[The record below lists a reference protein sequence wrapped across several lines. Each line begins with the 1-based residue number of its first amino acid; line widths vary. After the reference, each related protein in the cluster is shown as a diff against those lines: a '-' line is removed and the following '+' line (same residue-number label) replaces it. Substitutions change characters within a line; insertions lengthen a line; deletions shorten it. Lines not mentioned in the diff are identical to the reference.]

1 MSVPGSRPANPAAAS
16 ASLNLRGAVD
26 LSSLKTPRTPA
37 SAPAAGEAPG
47 GSGPVEVTEQN
58 FPDLVQLSNR
68 VPVVMNLWA
77 PVSPQSSQLTDVL
90 QKVADENPGRILV
103 GSVDAQ
109 AFPQIAQA
117 FQAQSVPTVV
127 AVLKGQPVP
136 LFQGPVPEEQIRSF
150 FAELLKVAE
159 ANGVSGTL
167 DEAPAGGEEQPAPLP
182 PLHQDAYDAIEAG
195 DWAGAAEAYRKALA
209 EQPADAD
216 AKAGLAQVQLMQR
229 VEQVSAQDAAA
240 LRTAAAEQPDD
251 LQTQLSVA
259 DLDLVGGHVED
270 ALDRLVGF
278 IARNFGP
285 ERETVRLRLLE
296 LFDVVGGSD
305 PRVAK
310 ARAALARALF

>member
-109 AFPQIAQA
+109 
-117 FQAQSVPTVV
+117 
-127 AVLKGQPVP
+127 
-136 LFQGPVPEEQIRSF
+136 
-150 FAELLKVAE
+150 
-159 ANGVSGTL
+159 
-167 DEAPAGGEEQPAPLP
+167 
-182 PLHQDAYDAIEAG
+182 
-195 DWAGAAEAYRKALA
+195 
-209 EQPADAD
+209 
-216 AKAGLAQVQLMQR
+216 
-229 VEQVSAQDAAA
+229 
-240 LRTAAAEQPDD
+240 
-251 LQTQLSVA
+251 
-259 DLDLVGGHVED
+259 
-270 ALDRLVGF
+270 
-278 IARNFGP
+278 
-285 ERETVRLRLLE
+285 
-296 LFDVVGGSD
+296 
-305 PRVAK
+305 
-310 ARAALARALF
+310 